1 MTLSEHFSSN
11 QIKFLETRNK
21 LLAIE
26 ELAYSFEESSICE
39 NISSLVKT
47 LKEREE
53 MMSTGIG
60 FGIAIP
66 HAKIHQ
72 VKKLSFAVGISSHG
86 IDFDSMD
93 GTLVNL
99 IILVIASDNQSTEY
113 LGLLSTI
120 MNMLRIDGVK
130 DSILS
135 ADSAETVYNIFQNN
149 LAT

>member
-1 MTLSEHFSSN
+1 MDLSEHLSADR
-11 QIKFLETRNK
+11 IKFLETESK

-26 ELAYSFEESSICE
+26 ELARSFDGSSICE
-39 NISSLVKT
+39 NIPSLVQT

-72 VKKLSFAVGISSHG
+72 VKKLSFAVGISSPG

-93 GTLVNL
+93 GVLVNL
-99 IILVIASDNQSTEY
+99 IILVIASDHQSSEY
-113 LGLLSTI
+113 LGLLSKI
-120 MNMLRIDGVK
+120 MKMLRIDGVK
-130 DSILS
+130 DSIIS
-135 ADSAETVYNIFQNN
+135 AQSAETVYEIFQKN
-149 LAT
+149 LPA

>member
-1 MTLSEHFSSN
+1 MDLAEYLSSER
-11 QIKFLETRNK
+11 IKFLETKNK

-26 ELAYSFEESSICE
+26 ELAGSFEGTDICRE
-39 NISSLVKT
+39 VSHLTRI

-66 HAKIHQ
+66 HAKVGQ
-72 VKKLSFAVGISSHG
+72 VKKLSFAVGISPSG

-99 IILVIASDNQSTEY
+99 IILVIASDNQSSEY
-113 LGLLSTI
+113 LGLLSKI
-120 MNMLRIDGVK
+120 MKMLRIDGVK
-130 DSILS
+130 DAIIAASS
-135 ADSAETVYNIFQNN
+135 ADQVFSIFQKN
-149 LAT
+149 LPA